1 MLTVLPAIA
10 GTHSIPLTL
19 KAFRRVQQQFGVFP
33 LPTEATI
40 LAAELLCVALTG
52 RNVDLGAVGVVE
64 VQASGLTTFLAAASG
79 AGQIPADAV
88 VEWQAAVR
96 EKLINPNS
104 TLHTVSCMALTTEA
118 TFYVPAHQ
126 TTAAFIKEAF
136 EDFAIPGRPLTYA
149 DLKTTINEIKQMPSS
164 PFGVKPDG
172 SVLPA
177 GYRTEMVPVKKLLAI
192 AVAMRIKAFD
202 RQALADA
209 RNALDRLYAWLDRHP
224 YPDRTALAENIGALI
239 DPFRDDPNRPI
250 STNHKVQSVLKRA
263 WEVADLSRY
272 CAEPKLF
279 TYLRTV
285 GVAGSVVGQL
295 AMWWDSTRPN
305 RYGFPHSEKS
315 PYASYMLPCSSCQ
328 ARSGEIMAGI
338 PLARTRVAEEP
349 VRRPPAPAQGRQRR
363 HSMRW

>member
-177 GYRTEMVPVKKLLAI
+177 GYKTEMVPVKKLLAI

-209 RNALDRLYAWLDRHP
+209 RNALDRHATIVSWGPPVLMLKKIVEQYKK
-224 YPDRTALAENIGALI
+224 ENVHLELI
-239 DPFRDDPNRPI
+239 D
-250 STNHKVQSVLKRA
+250 
-263 WEVADLSRY
+263 
-272 CAEPKLF
+272 
-279 TYLRTV
+279 LRTIAPLDIQTIIKSVEKTERLLIVHEAVKTNGV
-285 GVAGSVVGQL
+285 GAEIAAQI
-295 AMWWDSTRPN
+295 
-305 RYGFPHSEKS
+305 SEKS
-315 PYASYMLPCSSCQ
+315 IFSIAAPILRVTGYDTPYPVGTIEDDWLPNEKRIVNAIEQLLSY
-328 ARSGEIMAGI
+328 
-338 PLARTRVAEEP
+338 
-349 VRRPPAPAQGRQRR
+349 
-363 HSMRW
+363 